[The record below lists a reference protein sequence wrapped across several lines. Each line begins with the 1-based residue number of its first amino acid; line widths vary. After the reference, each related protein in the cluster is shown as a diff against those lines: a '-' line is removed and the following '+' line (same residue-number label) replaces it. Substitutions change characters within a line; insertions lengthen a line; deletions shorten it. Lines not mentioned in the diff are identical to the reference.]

1 MKKVRVLIKSREIK
15 NTLFSFIMKKVRV
28 LIKNREIKNSLFL
41 KKP

>member
-1 MKKVRVLIKSREIK
+1 MKKVRVLIKNREIK

-41 KKP
+41 KTV